1 MSKNI
6 LLKRKTI
13 FAVIILF
20 IGTILTPTMLGDT
33 VEKASF
39 LTTSE
44 SVKETSSINKGSLS
58 GYVNNTLMNPIKG
71 ALVRV
76 YFHETYEEDYT
87 DSSGYYKVD
96 NIPICWC
103 LKNCTASKQGYKI
116 KWVLLAIDEK
126 TAYDFVLPHSKG
138 DNGSLSGYVND
149 ISMNPIERARVR
161 VYFHETYEEDYT
173 DSSGYYKVNNIP
185 ICFCL
190 KNCTASKQGYK
201 TEWILLPID
210 ENTAYDFVLTH
221 NKPYSLDL
229 KKQQAIKNFYQQFL
243 ESFSLLERLLLPI
256 FNRMLFS

>member
-20 IGTILTPTMLGDT
+20 IGTSLTPTMLGDT

-44 SVKETSSINKGSLS
+44 SVKATSNINKGSLS
-58 GYVNNTLMNPIKG
+58 GYVNNTLMYPIKG

-87 DSSGYYKVD
+87 DSSGYYKV
-96 NIPICWC
+96 
-103 LKNCTASKQGYKI
+103 
-116 KWVLLAIDEK
+116 
-126 TAYDFVLPHSKG
+126 
-138 DNGSLSGYVND
+138 
-149 ISMNPIERARVR
+149 
-161 VYFHETYEEDYT
+161 
-173 DSSGYYKVNNIP
+173 NNIP
-185 ICFCL
+185 ICYCL

-210 ENTAYDFVLTH
+210 ENTAYDFVLTK
-221 NKPYSLDL
+221 NKSYSLDPNN
-229 KKQQAIKNFYQQFL
+229 QQTIKNFYLQFL
-243 ESFSLLERLLLPI
+243 ENFSLFLQDYHGY
-256 FNRMLFS
+256 